1 MISRPASSQTGLARR
16 AILPRRGHQWRK
28 GRDKRPGLDALLEGM
43 SRRGSIWWPRGRCR
57 LGRSLPDLISLL
69 SELATRLIPSGADP
83 AIRSQISLLLG
94 PSWRLINGIRRHDG
108 IGGVDVSARHAVSLV
123 RCKLVI
129 VGSF

>member
-43 SRRGSIWWPRGRCR
+43 SRRGSIWWPRDRCR

>member
-1 MISRPASSQTGLARR
+1 MIGVAS
-16 AILPRRGHQWRK
+16 
-28 GRDKRPGLDALLEGM
+28 
-43 SRRGSIWWPRGRCR
+43 
-57 LGRSLPDLISLL
+57 RSLPDLISLL